1 MSDKECI
8 ETDEIVNDQLFMKPL
23 NAEEEHLVNACYDLN
38 NKDKELS
45 KVGRVIIAGRNLKTL
60 EYPQQNHSYKVDT
73 GEGEIKDISI
83 NQTGG

>member
-23 NAEEEHLVNACYDLN
+23 NAEEEHLVNVYYDLN

-45 KVGRVIIAGRNLKTL
+45 KVGWGYHSRRRLK
-60 EYPQQNHSYKVDT
+60 NT
-73 GEGEIKDISI
+73 GIPPAESQLQSGHWR
-83 NQTGG
+83 G